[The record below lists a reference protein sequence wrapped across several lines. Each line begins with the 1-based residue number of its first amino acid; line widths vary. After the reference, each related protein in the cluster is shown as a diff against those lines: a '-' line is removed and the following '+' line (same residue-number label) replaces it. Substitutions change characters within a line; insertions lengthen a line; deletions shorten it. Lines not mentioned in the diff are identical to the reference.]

1 MRQSVV
7 RAVIAVAILS
17 GAPAHG
23 AISPGSASGT
33 TPPGELFFTVW
44 DATNQVT
51 YTRDLGI
58 SIVDFLGS
66 ANTRITR
73 APDALYTSTFSG
85 VDPSTLRYSVGA
97 FNARFD
103 DFPAAYGM
111 VITSNSAAELVKVTD
126 FTALFS
132 TLQVAESYIVGANGK
147 DGGNPTDYL
156 VSARDIRTVVEE
168 LWLAGAEAVAV
179 NGERVTTATA
189 IIDIGGSV
197 LLNAAYLS
205 PPYQVSAIGP
215 SDLFDQVNGSAS
227 FRDFI
232 RMRIEAFGLQVG
244 FAEPKDVVIPAYA
257 GTINFRYS
265 RPITPAPSAGP

>member
-7 RAVIAVAILS
+7 RAVIAVAMLS
-17 GAPAHG
+17 GVPAHG

-44 DATNQVT
+44 DATNQLT

-58 SIVDFLGS
+58 SIIDFLGS
-66 ANTRITR
+66 PNTPISR

-111 VITSNSAAELVKVTD
+111 VITSNSAADLVKVTD

-147 DGGNPTDYL
+147 DGGNPTDYA
-156 VSARDIRTVVEE
+156 SNRSGISRPGDAGYWAGDYWNGDIGHTLPFFTDAAVGTSLAFYSLLLDTDGNTVNTSLLANVWTLAANGTLTFSGGAPVPLPAA
-168 LWLAGAEAVAV
+168 LWLMFGA
-179 NGERVTTATA
+179 
-189 IIDIGGSV
+189 
-197 LLNAAYLS
+197 L
-205 PPYQVSAIGP
+205 
-215 SDLFDQVNGSAS
+215 AS
-227 FRDFI
+227 
-232 RMRIEAFGLQVG
+232 AFGL
-244 FAEPKDVVIPAYA
+244 
-257 GTINFRYS
+257 S
-265 RPITPAPSAGP
+265 RKARG